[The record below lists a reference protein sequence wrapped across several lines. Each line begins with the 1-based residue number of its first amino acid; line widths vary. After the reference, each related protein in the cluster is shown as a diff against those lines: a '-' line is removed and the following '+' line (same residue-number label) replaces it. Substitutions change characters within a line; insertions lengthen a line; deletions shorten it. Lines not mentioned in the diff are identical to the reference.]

1 MDGDGKSSIGSQ
13 MYMVIWRIGGSHEA
27 LMEAMF
33 ILETGSD
40 LDPNP
45 LSKNIYISIQYI
57 YMRSETLTLYVTIAS

>member
-40 LDPNP
+40 LDLNP
-45 LSKNIYISIQYI
+45 LSKNIYISI
-57 YMRSETLTLYVTIAS
+57 